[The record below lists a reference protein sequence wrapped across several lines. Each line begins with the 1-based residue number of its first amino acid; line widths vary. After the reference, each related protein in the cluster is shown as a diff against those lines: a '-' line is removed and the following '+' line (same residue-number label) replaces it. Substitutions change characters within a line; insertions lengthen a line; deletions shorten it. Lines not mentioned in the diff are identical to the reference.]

1 MDFLYSI
8 FWTEILSVKQIAISA
23 WWLIPRA
30 LKLTAL
36 CQASRKANDEAR
48 EEIMLRQFEII
59 LTTLCLILSA
69 VFLVAIILRLRAIY
83 LKKNARV
90 QIWNK
95 EVGILNRLAKATLAV
110 SLLLMAPS
118 VIYFIFIVT
127 VPSAVIRDY
136 AKTLFIIIFSAWT
149 LLEIYLCFTISEKL
163 LKASRFRRLAFFFS
177 VILSITIVVY
187 LFPLI
192 PRSLFYPAES
202 DSVMLELPVRGTW
215 LAGQAG
221 ASDITNGHLTNRY
234 AIDMLKLGPDGRMYK
249 GEEQTVTDF
258 YSYNEPI
265 YAPADGWVTQIV
277 DGIESDLM
285 GNMDEDNPGGNFII
299 IDIGN
304 QKYVHFAHL
313 KKGSI
318 TVSQGQFVKTGTL
331 IGYVGNSGYSTHP
344 HLHIHVQNKP
354 TSDPDG
360 RITYPFRFYEMRR
373 KRLVFWQKVSHGY
386 LLRNDQ
392 FSD

>member
-163 LKASRFRRLAFFFS
+163 LKASRFRRLAFFFG
-177 VILSITIVVY
+177 VMLSITIVLY

-192 PRSLFYPAES
+192 PRSLFYPAEL
-202 DSVMLELPVRGTW
+202 DCVMLELPVRGTW

-234 AIDMLKLGPDGRMYK
+234 AIDILKLGPDGRMYK
-249 GEEQTVTDF
+249 GEEKTVTDF

-265 YAPADGWVTQIV
+265 YAPANGRVTQIV
-277 DGIESDLM
+277 DDIESDLM
-285 GNMDEDNPGGNFII
+285 GNMDEDNPGGNYII
-299 IDIGN
+299 LDIGN
-304 QKYVHFAHL
+304 EKYVYFAHL

-318 TVSQGQFVKTGTL
+318 TVSQGQFVKAGAL
-331 IGYVGNSGYSTHP
+331 IGHVGNSGYSTHP
-344 HLHIHVQNKP
+344 HLHLHVQNKP
-354 TSDPDG
+354 ASDPDG

-373 KRLVFWQKVSHGY
+373 KRLIFWQKVSHGY
-386 LLRNDQ
+386 LLRNDR